1 LPAGPG
7 RRAAQLRHGSGRALT
22 RNLDLGRQA
31 EAAVA
36 DLLFAKGY
44 TLLARNLRLGALE
57 LDIVARKGAL
67 LVVVEVRTR
76 GAGAW
81 ARALE
86 SVTWAKRLRLRRATG
101 RLWRARL
108 SALRGVQRVR
118 IDVAAVSFAGG
129 KTQVEYIPG
138 AVG

>member
-1 LPAGPG
+1 M
-7 RRAAQLRHGSGRALT
+7 
-22 RNLDLGRQA
+22 
-31 EAAVA
+31 A

-44 TLLARNLRLGALE
+44 ALLGRNVRLGALE

-67 LVVVEVRTR
+67 VVVVEVRTR

-86 SVTWAKRLRLRRATG
+86 SITRAKRLRLRRAAG
-101 RLWRARL
+101 RLWRTRL
-108 SALRGVQRVR
+108 SMLRGIDRVR
-118 IDVAAVSFAGG
+118 IDVAAVSFVGSE
-129 KTQVEYIPG
+129 TRVEYIPG